1 MDFYNEIAGFY
12 DQMTRFDSRVNKE
25 KNLFSSFLQHYPIK
39 TAIDLS
45 CGSGLHTIVLNQLG
59 VTTTGIDISSEMLE
73 LARQNASQYGI
84 HADFISQSMEE
95 LNVSQPADALLC
107 LGNSIPHLQN
117 ESALKNVLKRA
128 KDSIHSGGWI
138 VLQILNYSKILE
150 KQERI
155 VAIHE
160 TENKTFIRFY
170 DFLESCLQFN
180 ILMIEKTENSL
191 THTLNNTQL
200 QPFTHH
206 TLIKNLDQTG
216 FTNIK
221 LFGNLEFSSFDPSTS
236 ANLVILANRP

>member
-1 MDFYNEIAGFY
+1 
-12 DQMTRFDSRVNKE
+12 MTRFDSRINKE
-25 KNLFSSFLQHYPIK
+25 KFLFASFLQRYPIK
-39 TAIDLS
+39 TAIDLA
-45 CGSGLHTIVLNQLG
+45 CGSGLHTIVLNKLG

-73 LARQNASQYGI
+73 LARKNASQYGI

-128 KDSIHSGGWI
+128 KDSIRSGGWL

-155 VAIHE
+155 IAVHE
-160 TENKTFIRFY
+160 TDNKTFIRFY
-170 DFLESCLQFN
+170 DFMESHLQFN
-180 ILMIEKTENSL
+180 ILLIEKTGNNL
-191 THTLNNTQL
+191 THTLNSTQL
-200 QPFTHH
+200 QPFTHN

-216 FTNIK
+216 FTNIEI
-221 LFGNLEFSSFDPSTS
+221 FGNLEFSAFDPTTST
-236 ANLVILANRP
+236 NLVLIAKRP